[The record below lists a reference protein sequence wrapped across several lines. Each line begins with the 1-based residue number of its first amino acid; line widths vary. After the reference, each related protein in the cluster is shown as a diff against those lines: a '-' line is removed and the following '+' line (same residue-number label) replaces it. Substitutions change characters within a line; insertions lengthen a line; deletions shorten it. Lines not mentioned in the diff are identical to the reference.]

1 MFQRPTDVMVKSIT
15 DYTEIEFLELLNII
29 ISAEGSDEYQDE
41 LLENFIATTE
51 HPDGSDLIYYP
62 ENPEDGTPENI
73 VRIVKEWRLS
83 QSLPCFKS

>member
-1 MFQRPTDVMVKSIT
+1 MRLHDRLE
-15 DYTEIEFLELLNII
+15 DYTELEFLELLNTI

-51 HPDGSDLIYYP
+51 HPEGSDLIYYP
-62 ENPEDGTPENI
+62 ENPEDGKSESI

-83 QSLPCFKS
+83 QGLPGFKS

>member
-1 MFQRPTDVMVKSIT
+1 MRLHDRLE
-15 DYTEIEFLELLNII
+15 DYTELEFLELLNTI

-51 HPDGSDLIYYP
+51 HPEGSDLIYYP
-62 ENPEDGTPENI
+62 ENPKDGKSESI

-83 QSLPCFKS
+83 QGLPGFKS

>member
-1 MFQRPTDVMVKSIT
+1 MKSTIT
-15 DYTEIEFLELLNII
+15 EYTEEDFILFINKIFKENVADTDDVL
-29 ISAEGSDEYQDE
+29 DE
-41 LLENFIATTE
+41 LLEQFETITE

-83 QSLPCFKS
+83 QGLPCFKS